1 MKAKK
6 LNLEKATVIKNGNLN
21 LVNLKS
27 GAGKLELNTDKLVVV
42 KTPQQQI
49 DEFMHWL
56 KQEAI
61 DTNNNAFTEDTDY
74 STGKADEVIT
84 ILKKA
89 KRIFAAVEKP

>member
-1 MKAKK
+1 MTKPKVTI
-6 LNLEKATVIKNGNLN
+6 EKATVIKNGNLN
-21 LVNLKS
+21 LQSQQS
-27 GAGKLELNTDKLVVV
+27 GKPAELARTSKLTLV
-42 KTPQQQI
+42 KTPQQKI
-49 DEFMHWL
+49 DEFLEWL